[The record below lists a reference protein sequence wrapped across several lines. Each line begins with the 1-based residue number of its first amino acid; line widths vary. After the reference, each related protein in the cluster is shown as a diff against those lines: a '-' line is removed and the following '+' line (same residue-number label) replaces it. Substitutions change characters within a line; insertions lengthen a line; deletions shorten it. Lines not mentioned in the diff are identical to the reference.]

1 MQIGILLSGS
11 LLGACETAILE
22 CSVSRDEYRETRC
35 LPDWMSCDPEQREQ
49 LKEVVV
55 GKVLPST
62 SAVGMRKISTPLGV
76 TKDTA
81 SLLRELVLT
90 F

>member
-1 MQIGILLSGS
+1 MMPNLNLLFSGS
-11 LLGACETAILE
+11 LLGACETAVLE
-22 CSVSRDEYRETRC
+22 RSVSRDEYKETRC

-55 GKVLPST
+55 SKVLPST

-81 SLLRELVLT
+81 S
-90 F
+90 